1 MNLKINIPKNID
13 FLLIVRGLAAI
24 SVIYWHLGGY
34 VDRDEYFASFF
45 YYSWQVGSLDIFYDE
60 RIFDRIWIDLW

>member
-1 MNLKINIPKNID
+1 MNPSINIPRNID

-34 VDRDEYFASFF
+34 LARDEYFASK
-45 YYSWQVGSLDIFYDE
+45 E
-60 RIFDRIWIDLW
+60 RSV